1 MSCAG
6 QISAFVTAAANLLA
20 EKFTDE
26 ELAVLAT
33 ALTQL
38 GDTLGTILAYRAL
51 LDSCASKGKGNAQCG
66 RRVL

>member
-38 GDTLGTILAYRAL
+38 GDTLGTILACREL
-51 LDSCASKGKGNAQCG
+51 CESRFDRDRENAQSG
-66 RRVL
+66 RHVL

>member
-6 QISAFVTAAANLLA
+6 QISAFVTAGANLLPQ
-20 EKFTDE
+20 KFTDGG
-26 ELAVLAT
+26 LAGLAT

-51 LDSCASKGKGNAQCG
+51 LDSCASKGKGNAQSG